1 MVLEDTDKGGFMEH
15 IYIAGTI
22 IFTIYGQLI
31 LKWRILRYGSFPEQL
46 LDKLFFLIRALCDP
60 FILSGFAAAFIAA
73 LCWMAAMTKFDL
85 SYAYPFMSI
94 PFVFVL
100 FLSAFFFQET
110 ITLPKLIGIVL
121 IIAGITVGAQG

>member
-1 MVLEDTDKGGFMEH
+1 MEH

-31 LKWRILRYGSFPEQL
+31 LKWRIAGYGSLPGPL
-46 LDKLFFLIRALCDP
+46 LEKLFFLIKTLYDP
-60 FILSGFAAAFIAA
+60 FIFSGFAAAFIAA

-94 PFVFVL
+94 PFIFVL
-100 FLSAFFFQET
+100 LLSAFFFQEP
-110 ITLPKLIGIVL
+110 ITMPKILGMIFIIV
-121 IIAGITVGAQG
+121 GITIGAQG